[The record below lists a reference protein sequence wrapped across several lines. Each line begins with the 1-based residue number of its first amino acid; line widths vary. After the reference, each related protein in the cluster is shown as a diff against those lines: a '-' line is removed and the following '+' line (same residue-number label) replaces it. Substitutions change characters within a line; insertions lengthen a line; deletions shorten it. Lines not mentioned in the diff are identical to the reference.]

1 MWLKKILCDVIVK
14 KTEMI
19 VKKSHG
25 YQGFQIFA
33 KYIFWM
39 GCLFSDGG
47 CFEK

>member
-1 MWLKKILCDVIVK
+1 MWLKKMLCDVIVK

-19 VKKSHG
+19 VKKKSRVSKFG
-25 YQGFQIFA
+25 IF
-33 KYIFWM
+33 KIYIFYT